1 MLSQPVP
8 SLEARVKATFTLE
21 LYDTFLS
28 CRSCSLIK
36 SDIISDLCRPSQTPR
51 MQPVI
56 ALARFLHK
64 VETLLQTDATPT
76 ITQGTPY

>member
-36 SDIISDLCRPSQTPR
+36 SDIISDLCRPSQTPH
-51 MQPVI
+51 
-56 ALARFLHK
+56 LADVSRQDSRLIPRREKRLVQFSPRLGPHD
-64 VETLLQTDATPT
+64 V
-76 ITQGTPY
+76 

>member
-21 LYDTFLS
+21 LHDTFLS

-56 ALARFLHK
+56 ALARFYKNAKLCSKLMRHLK
-64 VETLLQTDATPT
+64 K
-76 ITQGTPY
+76 QGTPY

>member
-56 ALARFLHK
+56 ALAQCLHK
-64 VETLLQTDATPT
+64 VDTLLQTDATPT
-76 ITQGTPY
+76 

>member
-21 LYDTFLS
+21 LHDTFLS

-56 ALARFLHK
+56 ALAQRLQIGRRLALH
-64 VETLLQTDATPT
+64 
-76 ITQGTPY
+76 